1 MSKVLVTG
9 ASGQLGQT
17 FQSLAARYSEYEFL
31 FVDRKNFDLEN
42 TQQISDFLKNNP
54 IDFLINCAAYT
65 ASDKAEEERELAH
78 RINAEAV
85 KRLAL
90 LSQEYSFRLI
100 TFSSD
105 YVFDGKQ
112 NTPYGENTL
121 TEPLNV
127 YGESKVAGENAVLN
141 YTSDGIVLRVAWI
154 YSGFAKNFVKTILH
168 HAQNKKELRVVYD
181 QVGTPTYAE
190 TIADTVLKVLPKIDN
205 TKPEVYHLSDLGVAS
220 WYDLAHEAVA
230 MMGIDCK
237 IIPIL
242 SDEYPSSVAR
252 PAYSVMDKAKI
263 QRDFNIELP
272 YWRDSLRK
280 CIEEIKREG
289 VTQ

>member
-1 MSKVLVTG
+1 MSKVLITG
-9 ASGQLGQT
+9 ATGQLGQA
-17 FQSLAARYSEYEFL
+17 FQKVAGRYSEFEFL
-31 FVDRKNFDLEN
+31 FVDRSTFDIEN
-42 TQQISDFLKNNP
+42 NQQISDFIKNNP

-65 ASDKAEEERELAH
+65 ASDKAEEESERAH
-78 RINAEAV
+78 RINADAV
-85 KRLAL
+85 KQLAL
-90 LSQEYSFRLI
+90 LSQENSFRLI

-112 NTPYGENTL
+112 NTPYLENTL

-127 YGESKVAGENAVLN
+127 YGQSKVAGENAVLN
-141 YTSDGIVLRVAWI
+141 HTANGVVLRVAWI
-154 YSGFAKNFVKTILH
+154 YSSFAKNFVKTILH

-190 TIADTVLKVLPKIDN
+190 TIADTVLKMLPKLDN
-205 TKPEVYHLSDLGVAS
+205 TTPEIYHLSDLGVAS

-230 MMGIDCK
+230 MMGIDCN

-242 SDEYPSSVAR
+242 SDEYPSNVMR
-252 PAYSVMDKAKI
+252 PAYSVMDKTKI

-272 YWRDSLRK
+272 YWRDSLRE
-280 CIEEIKREG
+280 CIDEIKARG
-289 VTQ
+289 IN